1 MALPQSTA
9 TAPSAPEVVP
19 VETAG
24 RATPDA
30 TGPAKKGKPAR
41 RRRRWPDLRRWVS
54 VLAILG
60 LWQIASGSG
69 LIPTTKLAAPS
80 TVASTAWHLIQS
92 GQLGD
97 AMAVSLRRVAL
108 GLVIGCITGVVLGL
122 LSGLYRWGD
131 ALVDPPL
138 QMLRTLPH
146 LGLVPLFILWFGIG
160 EEPKVVLIALGVT
173 FPLYLNVHSAVRAVD
188 RRLIEAATVF
198 RFSRWQLIRHV
209 IFPSALPQL
218 LVGLRQGIGI
228 AWLTLIVSEQVNA
241 NSGLGYMINNARD
254 FLQTD
259 VIVVGLVVYAVLGLL
274 SDWIVRILERRALA
288 WRQTNVAR

>member
-1 MALPQSTA
+1 
-9 TAPSAPEVVP
+9 
-19 VETAG
+19 
-24 RATPDA
+24 
-30 TGPAKKGKPAR
+30 
-41 RRRRWPDLRRWVS
+41 
-54 VLAILG
+54 
-60 LWQIASGSG
+60 
-69 LIPTTKLAAPS
+69 
-80 TVASTAWHLIQS
+80 
-92 GQLGD
+92 
-97 AMAVSLRRVAL
+97 MAVSLRRVAI

-209 IFPSALPQL
+209 IFPSALPQV